1 MLSSVSRAL
10 RRFNPYRTLP
20 RAVLS
25 HGFKEKSSKRRL
37 CPLSGQGPPEGVS
50 CSSREAQVGR
60 AASMQGASPSVK
72 RLLIERPNAWSRKRF
87 SVVSVGSRLPW
98 RHVGPGEG
106 RPPRGEATG
115 RHVAGLDLDPSA
127 QQPAPSASAP
137 AARAAPGCPVLRPR
151 PIPACQGLHLPVT
164 LCAVAMRSGFA
175 RRRGALLV
183 PTWRPAG
190 PRGRGGQTHCPA
202 WLRLCCGR
210 ADATGV
216 AAGQTPTGVAAGQT
230 PRVSRRGRRH
240 GCRGRQAPTGVAAG
254 RRVCTV
260 SSARRQI
267 GWFSLTGLRNHHPRN
282 RGAQGSTQIPLG
294 THCVPE
300 RLRGAGHTPGRTGG
314 APGGGGHG
322 AQASPRAVG
331 RCRVG
336 APSPAELPRR
346 LPPEG
351 GGPLGWRPCVGRQH
365 LPALCGRRLRA
376 EAPAFFPPAAVGRPW
391 PPARPPARCSRS
403 QRPAP
408 PPPGAVAST
417 EVKMK
422 LQEFVLNKKK
432 ALAHRSLNHCVAGD
446 PRYWYG

>member
-1 MLSSVSRAL
+1 MFSSVSRAL
-10 RRFNPYRTLP
+10 RRFNTYRTLP

-115 RHVAGLDLDPSA
+115 RHVAGLDLDLSA

-137 AARAAPGCPVLRPR
+137 AARAAPACGPPGCPVLRPR
-151 PIPACQGLHLPVT
+151 PVPACQGLRLPVT

-202 WLRLCCGR
+202 WLRLCRGR
-210 ADATGV
+210 ADA
-216 AAGQTPTGVAAGQT
+216 
-230 PRVSRRGRRH
+230 H
-240 GCRGRQAPTGVAAG
+240 GCRGRQA
-254 RRVCTV
+254 
-260 SSARRQI
+260 
-267 GWFSLTGLRNHHPRN
+267 SL
-282 RGAQGSTQIPLG
+282 
-294 THCVPE
+294 HCVFCASSDW
-300 RLRGAGHTPGRTGG
+300 LVFSDGA
-314 APGGGGHG
+314 A
-322 AQASPRAVG
+322 
-331 RCRVG
+331 
-336 APSPAELPRR
+336 
-346 LPPEG
+346 
-351 GGPLGWRPCVGRQH
+351 
-365 LPALCGRRLRA
+365 
-376 EAPAFFPPAAVGRPW
+376 
-391 PPARPPARCSRS
+391 
-403 QRPAP
+403 
-408 PPPGAVAST
+408 
-417 EVKMK
+417 
-422 LQEFVLNKKK
+422 
-432 ALAHRSLNHCVAGD
+432 
-446 PRYWYG
+446 